1 MNDRILTIPNGLTAL
16 RALGIPIFLWAYLHE
31 ERPLLSFGIL
41 AFGAATDYLDGKVAR
56 ALHQESKLGAALDP
70 AIDRAYIAAT
80 LLALAWKSV
89 IPWWMVGILFARDLI
104 LAILLLAMR
113 RKSVGFFEVTYLGK
127 AATFNLLYAFPLLLL
142 GGERGFHLVFRITGW
157 SFAIWGVGLY
167 LLTGIQYG
175 VTGIKTLANQRPK
188 LGE

>member
-1 MNDRILTIPNGLTAL
+1 MNDRILTIPNALTML
-16 RALGIPIFLWAYLHE
+16 RALGIPVFLWFYLHDH
-31 ERPLLSFGIL
+31 RPVLSFFIL
-41 AFGAATDYLDGKVAR
+41 GLGAATDYLDGKVAR

-80 LLALAWKSV
+80 LIALASQRV
-89 IPWWMVGILFARDLI
+89 IPWWMVVLLFGRDLV
-104 LAILLLAMR
+104 LAILLVLMR
-113 RKSVGFFEVTYLGK
+113 RQSAGIFEVTYLGK

-142 GGERGFHLVFRITGW
+142 GGDTGFHLVFRIMGW

-175 VTGIKTLANQRPK
+175 WTGIKILATHRNN
-188 LGE
+188 